1 MITVFSPLLT
11 LSMTAKE
18 RVSSET
24 SNQASEL
31 RAGESAAAAA
41 ATSLVTR
48 AHMVAHRVGD
58 ADPKARARAAVERGI
73 AVSEIVADLDADEE
87 IVVGALIYPLLE
99 TELISEDEI
108 AEEFGNDILAL
119 CRQLISLGRF
129 GFPAQWRPE
138 SGLGAQQAEA
148 LRKMLLAIV
157 DDVRLVLVRLA
168 DQLHRLRASK
178 EAPEAEK
185 RLAALETREIYAP
198 LANRLGIWHIKW
210 ELEDLAFR
218 FLEPDTYMDIARQ
231 LAERRQQREHF
242 ITAVIDDL
250 RAKLDEGG
258 IRAEVQGRPKHI
270 YSIYKKMQRKN
281 VSLDQVFDIRAV
293 RVLVDTV
300 ADCYAVLGIVHGSW
314 PYIPG
319 EFDDYIA
326 TPKDNLY
333 RSLHTAVIGDD
344 GKALEIQIR
353 TYEMHDHAE
362 LGVAAHW
369 RYKEGGGQDQA
380 FQQKI
385 NWLRKIL
392 EPSEGAD
399 EVDSFIER
407 FKSEVF
413 EDRVYALSPGGDVMD
428 LPQGATPLD
437 FAYHIHTDLGHRCRG
452 AKVNGKMVAL
462 TYKLSNGEQ
471 VEIITAKNAKPSR
484 DWLIPQ
490 LGYLAST
497 RAMSKVRQWFRR
509 QDKEHQLEQG
519 RQVLEKELHR
529 LGVDAPHVNAIC
541 KAMSFSTPAELF
553 VALGAGD
560 ATVTDI
566 ARAVERIQAPEL
578 PERPLVKARKGKA
591 REREDSGTVRVEG
604 VGDLM
609 SQISK
614 CCKPVPPDPISGYI
628 TLGRGVSIH
637 RSDCK
642 NLLNLQDKHED
653 RVIAVSWSGEKSRT
667 YPVDVD
673 VSAYDRPELLKDITA
688 LLATEKINIAA
699 LNIRTDK
706 TVNSADLALTLDI
719 HSVEELSRI
728 LHRLNSLPNVIS
740 ATRHH

>member
-1 MITVFSPLLT
+1 
-11 LSMTAKE
+11 MTAHEHTGSALSDSASQRPE
-18 RVSSET
+18 RTGSTGTEET
-24 SNQASEL
+24 SLITA
-31 RAGESAAAAA
+31 
-41 ATSLVTR
+41 
-48 AHMVAHRVGD
+48 AHRAAHRLTE
-58 ADPKARARAAVERGI
+58 ADPSPATRAAVERGI

-87 IVVGALIYPLLE
+87 IVAGALLFPLLE
-99 TELISEDEI
+99 SGLISSESL
-108 AEEFGNDILAL
+108 ASEFGDSLLTL
-119 CRQLISLGRF
+119 CQQLVSLGRF
-129 GFPAQWRPE
+129 GFPPQWNPE

-168 DQLHRLRASK
+168 DQLHRLRYLK
-178 EAPEAEK
+178 QAPEDEK

-218 FLEPDTYMDIARQ
+218 FLEPEIYLDIAHQ
-231 LAERRQQREHF
+231 LAERREAREHF
-242 ITAVIDDL
+242 IKAIIDGL
-250 RAKLDEGG
+250 RQRIDEGG

-300 ADCYAVLGIVHGSW
+300 ADCYAVLGIVHGAW

-333 RSLHTAVIGDD
+333 RSLHTAVIGED

-392 EPSEGAD
+392 EPSEGDDEAD
-399 EVDSFIER
+399 NFIDR
-407 FKSEVF
+407 FKTEVF
-413 EDRVYALSPGGDVMD
+413 EDRVYALTPGGDVMD

-452 AKVNGKMVAL
+452 AKVNGKMVPL

-471 VEIITAKNAKPSR
+471 VAIITAKNAKPSR

-490 LGYLAST
+490 LGYLASN

-519 RQVLEKELHR
+519 RVILEKELHR
-529 LGVDAPHVNAIC
+529 LGVDAPHVNELC
-541 KAMSFSTPAELF
+541 KAMSHTTPAELYI
-553 VALGAGD
+553 ALGAGD

-566 ARAVERIQAPEL
+566 AQAISRLQHPEL
-578 PERPLVKARKGKA
+578 TERPIVKPRK
-591 REREDSGTVRVEG
+591 SGVGPGDGGSNVRVAG
-604 VGDLM
+604 VGDLL
-609 SQISK
+609 SQFSQ

-653 RVIAVSWSGEKSRT
+653 RVIAVSWTTDQTRT
-667 YPVDVD
+667 YPVDID
-673 VSAYDRPELLKDITA
+673 VAAFDRPELLKDVTA

-706 TVNSADLALTLDI
+706 STNSADITLTLDI

-728 LHRLNSLPNVIS
+728 LHRLNSLPNIVS
-740 ATRHH
+740 ASRRH

>member
-1 MITVFSPLLT
+1 MITVFSPRLT
-11 LSMTAKE
+11 LPMKAEEPQINPTQPSP
-18 RVSSET
+18 SSPGGVET
-24 SNQASEL
+24 TL
-31 RAGESAAAAA
+31 I
-41 ATSLVTR
+41 TD
-48 AHMVAHRVGD
+48 AHRFAHRL
-58 ADPKARARAAVERGI
+58 ADSHEDPAARAAVDRGI

-87 IVVGALIYPLLE
+87 IVAGALLYPLLE
-99 TELISEDEI
+99 AGLIDEE
-108 AEEFGNDILAL
+108 ALAKAFGQPILAL
-119 CRQLISLGRF
+119 CKQLVALGRF
-129 GFPAQWRPE
+129 GFPEQWNRE

-168 DQLHRLRASK
+168 DQLHRLRSLK
-178 EAPEAEK
+178 QAPDSEK
-185 RLAALETREIYAP
+185 RHAALETREIYAP

-210 ELEDLAFR
+210 ELEDLSFR
-218 FLEPDTYMDIARQ
+218 FLEPEVYKDIASQ
-231 LAERRQQREHF
+231 LAERRASREHY
-242 ITAVIDDL
+242 IKEVIDDL
-250 RAKLDEGG
+250 RRRLDEDG

-270 YSIYKKMQRKN
+270 YSIYKKMQRKS
-281 VSLDQVFDIRAV
+281 VSLDQVFDIRAL
-293 RVLVDTV
+293 RVLVATV

-333 RSLHTAVIGDD
+333 RSLHTAVIGKD

-369 RYKEGGGQDQA
+369 RYKEGGGPDQA

-392 EPSEGAD
+392 EPSEGEEEAD
-399 EVDSFIER
+399 NFIDR
-407 FKSEVF
+407 FKTEVF

-452 AKVNGKMVAL
+452 ARVNGKMVPL
-462 TYKLSNGEQ
+462 TYKLRNGEQ
-471 VEIITAKNAKPSR
+471 VEIITARNAKPSR

-490 LGYLAST
+490 LGYLASN
-497 RAMSKVRQWFRR
+497 RALSKARQWFRK
-509 QDKEHQLEQG
+509 QDQEHQLEQG
-519 RQVLEKELHR
+519 RALLEKELHR
-529 LGVDAPHVNAIC
+529 LGVDAPHVNEIC
-541 KAMSFSTPAELF
+541 KAMSFGTPAELF

-560 ATVTDI
+560 ATVTEI
-566 ARAVERIQAPEL
+566 AQAVERIQKPEI
-578 PERPLVKARKGKA
+578 PDDPTRGIVKPHK
-591 REREDSGTVRVEG
+591 DSASRSQGGSQVKVQG

-609 SQISK
+609 SQFAQ
-614 CCKPVPPDPISGYI
+614 CCKPVPPDSISGFI

-642 NLLNLQDKHED
+642 NFLNLQDEQEE
-653 RVIAVSWSGEKSRT
+653 RVIAVNWTSDQTRT
-667 YPVDVD
+667 YPVDID
-673 VSAYDRPELLKDITA
+673 VAAYDRPELLKDITA

-706 TVNSADLALTLDI
+706 SVNSADITLTLDI
-719 HSVEELSRI
+719 HSVEELSRV
-728 LHRLNSLPNVIS
+728 LHRLNTLPNIIS
-740 ATRHH
+740 ASRRH